1 MECER
6 IAPLV
11 TPLVDG
17 ELAAP
22 ERAAVEAHLA
32 GCPACSAAAATERA
46 ISARIRAD
54 ATRHTAPPG
63 LRGRVGA
70 AVAAESLGRARPRP
84 REWTRLAAAALIG
97 AVLASGATW
106 ELAGSLG
113 RPAATDEVVASH
125 IRSLMEGHLTDVASS
140 DQHQV
145 KPWFNGRLDLSPPVV
160 DFAAEGFPLVGGRLD
175 YLEGRPAA
183 ALVYRHRQHV
193 INLFVTRSGESGP
206 AAPEGV
212 SRQGFNIVRWRAGG
226 LAFWAVS
233 DLNPAE
239 LRQFEALV
247 RAASG

>member
-22 ERAAVEAHLA
+22 ERDTVEAHLA
-32 GCPACSAAAATERA
+32 GCPACSAAAAAERA
-46 ISARIRAD
+46 IVARIRD
-54 ATRHTAPPG
+54 ETTRHVAPPG

-70 AVAAESLGRARPRP
+70 AIAAESLGRARPQP

-106 ELAGSLG
+106 EFAGSLG
-113 RPAATDEVVASH
+113 RPGAADEVVASH
-125 IRSLMEGHLTDVASS
+125 IRSLMEGHLTDVVSS

-145 KPWFNGRLDLSPPVV
+145 KPWFNGRLDLSPPVA
-160 DFAAEGFPLVGGRLD
+160 DFAAQGFPLIGARLD

-193 INLFVTRSGESGP
+193 INLFVTRSGGRGP
-206 AAPEGV
+206 AAPEGL
-212 SRQGFNIVRWRAGG
+212 SRQGFNVLSWRTGG
-226 LAFWAVS
+226 MAFWAVS

-239 LRQFEALV
+239 LRQFEELV
-247 RAASG
+247 RGSAG